1 MGQKV
6 RARVAVL
13 VGSKGR
19 GSNMEALVRAS
30 AECGASYEVALVVST
45 SSLSPALERARDL
58 GIPTLTVAYGPDF
71 GANLIKSLRSVDAK
85 WLCLAGFMNLVPR
98 SVLDAYPNRI
108 LNIHPSLLPKFGG
121 KGLYGS
127 RVHQAV
133 IDAGET
139 ESGCTVHY
147 VSERYDEGE
156 VIVQRKCEV
165 RQDDTV
171 ESLASRVLAL
181 EHQAYAEA
189 LNQVVG
195 Q

>member
-1 MGQKV
+1 
-6 RARVAVL
+6 
-13 VGSKGR
+13 
-19 GSNMEALVRAS
+19 MEALVRAS

-133 IDAGET
+133 IEAGET
-139 ESGCTVHY
+139 ESGCTVHF